1 MPRDIQVPEWGL
13 LRINGV
19 NDAMSWN
26 AITEGLIEAVRLIL
40 TFDSTVFQITLR
52 SLETAGLATL
62 IATLIGL
69 PLSVVITMK
78 DFPGRDM
85 LKFLFNALVGI
96 PTVTLG
102 LFLYMI
108 MARSGPLGAF
118 NLLYTVQGV
127 AIGQA
132 FLILPI
138 TVTFIV
144 SAIENKGYEVR
155 DLVRTLGASE
165 PQAAVAVLR
174 ESYSGVSL
182 AIISSFNRAFAELGI
197 VTMLGANIRGVTR
210 VLTTAIALETNKGQ
224 FGFSF
229 ALSFVLLFVV
239 FLLNYIIRVL
249 QGGDQM

>member
-1 MPRDIQVPEWGL
+1 
-13 LRINGV
+13 
-19 NDAMSWN
+19 MSWN
-26 AITEGLIEAVRLIL
+26 AITEGLGEAIRLIL
-40 TFDSTVFQITLR
+40 SLDSTVFEITVR

-69 PLSVVITMK
+69 PISVIITMK
-78 DFPGRDM
+78 DFPGRDT

-102 LFLYMI
+102 LFLWML
-108 MARSGPLGAF
+108 MARSGPLGDL
-118 NLLYTVQGV
+118 NLLYTIQGV

-144 SAIENKGYEVR
+144 SAIESKGQEVR

-165 PQAAVAVLR
+165 FQATVAVLR
-174 ESYSGVSL
+174 EAYSGISL

-197 VTMLGANIRGVTR
+197 VTMLGANIRGTTR

-239 FLLNYIIRVL
+239 FLLNYLIRVL
-249 QGGDQM
+249 QGGDQV